1 MEKRQPKLTLRYVH
15 KYGSKKR
22 SHKGRPRRLIKRY
35 TN

>member
-1 MEKRQPKLTLRYVH
+1 MEKRQAKLTLRYVR
-15 KYGSKKR
+15 YGSKKR